1 MASDFFDRQDA
12 ARRSTAR
19 LVILFALAVLAIVIS
34 IHFILAAV
42 FGYLDADPRTGAL
55 DWSLLFDP
63 GLLLLA
69 IVGTGIVVG
78 GGSLFKIAQLRGGGR
93 VVAEHLGGRLVSPDT
108 ADLSERQLMNVVEEM
123 AIASGTSVPPVYL
136 LEHEDGINA
145 FAAGF
150 TPSEAVIGVTRGAA
164 ERLTRDE
171 LQGVVAHEFSHI
183 LNGDMRINIRLI
195 GLLHG
200 ILIIGMLG
208 YFILRMS
215 AFSGGRGRR
224 SRDSGN
230 PLPLIALGAGLAIVG
245 FFGTFFGNL
254 IKAAVSR
261 QREFLAD
268 AAAVQFTRHPGGI
281 AGALKK
287 IGGASAGSSIRSPN
301 APEASHMFFGR
312 ATSGFNA
319 LFSTHPPLPERI
331 RRVEPGW
338 DGQFIESSAPAPA
351 AAAATPPPRPQ
362 ADRGFP
368 FPGGAATAGLAG
380 AMAHIGE
387 PSTDHIAYAALL
399 LQNLPAAI
407 TMAAHEPYGARALVY
422 GLLLDRDADMR
433 RAQLRQLQ
441 AAADPGVFEETLRL
455 VPALAGLDRSARL
468 PLVEIAVPAL
478 RTLSADEYRR
488 FKRNVSMLIE
498 ADEQLDLFEWALQ
511 RVLLHGLDEHHGEAP
526 RPGSG
531 HRALSTLQAPCEVLL
546 SALARAG
553 GADERG
559 AEAAFHHAWRV
570 LELPGTRLLEEA
582 EADFEALDK
591 ALDELAEAAPKA
603 KRRILQAVT
612 ACIAADRQVTVAEG
626 ELLRAIAAS
635 LGVPV
640 PPIIGGAAGGNVNDS
655 HLSQERS
662 TTEERR

>member
-19 LVILFALAVLAIVIS
+19 LVVLFILAVLAIVVS
-34 IHFILAAV
+34 IHLILAAV
-42 FGYLDADPRTGAL
+42 FGYLDADPRTGGL

-63 GLLLLA
+63 GLFLLA
-69 IVGTGIVVG
+69 VTGTGVVVG

-93 VVAEHLGGRLVSPDT
+93 VVAEQLGGRLVSPDT
-108 ADLSERQLMNVVEEM
+108 TDLSERKLMNVVEEM

-150 TPSEAVIGVTRGAA
+150 TPSEAVIGMTRGAA

-183 LNGDMRINIRLI
+183 LNGDMRLNIRLI

-208 YFILRMS
+208 YFILRMT

-230 PLPLIALGAGLAIVG
+230 PLPLLALGAGLAIVG

-268 AAAVQFTRHPGGI
+268 AAAVQFTRHPAGI

-287 IGGASAGSSIRSPN
+287 IGGASAGSAIRSPN

-312 ATSGFNA
+312 ATSGLNA
-319 LFSTHPPLPERI
+319 LFSTHPPLATRI
-331 RRVEPGW
+331 RRIEPGW
-338 DGQFIESSAPAPA
+338 DGTYVESAPAPA
-351 AAAATPPPRPQ
+351 ATAPTAPPRPQ
-362 ADRGFP
+362 GARGFP
-368 FPGGAATAGLAG
+368 FPGGATATAGLAG

-387 PSTDHIAYAALL
+387 PSTDHIDYAARLL
-399 LQNLPAAI
+399 RNLPAAI

-422 GLLLDRDADMR
+422 GLLLDRDAEQR

-455 VPALAGLDRSARL
+455 VPTLAGLDRTVRL
-468 PLVEIAVPAL
+468 PLVEIAIPAL
-478 RTLSADEYRR
+478 RTLGADEYRR
-488 FKRNVSMLIE
+488 FRKNVSMLIE
-498 ADEQLDLFEWALQ
+498 ADERLDLFEWALQ
-511 RVLLHGLDEHHGEAP
+511 RVLLHGLDEHHGDAP
-526 RPGSG
+526 RPGPG

-546 SALARAG
+546 SSLARAG
-553 GADERG
+553 DADERG

-570 LELPGTRLLEEA
+570 LDLPGTRLLDEA
-582 EADFEALDK
+582 EAGFDALDT

-603 KRRILQAVT
+603 KRRILEAAA

-640 PPIIGGAAGGNVNDS
+640 PPLLAA
-655 HLSQERS
+655 
-662 TTEERR
+662 